1 MLVGRKFDRVL
12 VTGGAGFI
20 GSHTVDALLNEEV
33 KVWILDDLSSG
44 SLRNI
49 RHLRKNPQC
58 RFKRGSIT
66 NYRAVE
72 SLARKVDAIIHLA
85 AVVSPFVSVKK
96 PELVNDVNAGG
107 TLNVLRAA
115 RKTGVKRVVCAS
127 SSSVYGNQALLP
139 ITETNPLQPITPYG
153 VSKLAGEKYCGAF
166 YQTFGLETICFRYFN
181 VYGSR
186 QSANPYSGVISIF
199 ANKLRK
205 GLPPQIF
212 GDGEQTRDFIHV
224 SDVVGANLMG
234 LQTTRGVGEAFN
246 VGTGRATSIN
256 SLVSILAGLCEKSWI
271 VPVHLGPRRGDIKDS
286 YADVTRAK
294 ETLGFQSKV
303 ELREGLQGLLETTGH
318 ATRTG

>member
-1 MLVGRKFDRVL
+1 VGGRFDRVL

-20 GSHTVDALLNEEV
+20 GSHTVDTLLKEEV

-58 RFKRGSIT
+58 QFKRASIT

-72 SLARKVDAIIHLA
+72 LLARKVDAIIHLA

-96 PELVNDVNAGG
+96 PELVNEVNVAG

-115 RKTGVKRVVCAS
+115 LKAGVKRVVCAS
-127 SSSVYGNQALLP
+127 SSSVYGNQTILP
-139 ITETNPLQPITPYG
+139 ISEANPLQPITPYG
-153 VSKLAGEKYCGAF
+153 VSKLASEKYCAAF
-166 YQTFGLETICFRYFN
+166 YQTFSLETICFRYFN

-199 ANKLRK
+199 VNKLRR

-224 SDVVGANLMG
+224 SDVVEANLMG
-234 LQTTRGVGEAFN
+234 LQTAKGIGEAFN
-246 VGTGRATSIN
+246 VGTGQPTSIN
-256 SLVSILAGLCEKSWI
+256 TLASILADLYERNGI
-271 VPVHLGPRRGDIKDS
+271 VPDHLDPRKGDIKDS
-286 YADVTRAK
+286 YADTTRMK

-303 ELREGLQGLLETTGH
+303 ELRHGLQGLQDARGH
-318 ATRTG
+318 AKRAE